1 MNLFEGPQSFRANA
15 WLQKNRIYCLLS
27 LSNLYVFAA
36 FAENKPIILTPL
48 EKNIAEKLVIILP
61 GASRNSDEYLN
72 FAAQLQRENKGKLW
86 IAIPKYS
93 TTFPNPLEI
102 DGALN
107 SAIESVKMAGF
118 TNASEEN
125 SFVVAHSLA
134 GIFAQ
139 SNVANKHFS
148 GLILLGSY
156 LPQAIPFANNLA
168 TYKTPV
174 LTLAGSKDGQTRVTR
189 IAQEVLNLQNILDQE
204 KTSGEKTAAFRKP
217 VVILPGVN
225 HAQMANGVATPEDLN
240 PDLSYD
246 EATRNLAQTAS
257 AFVTANSAE
266 QLMANKTLAKAFL
279 ENKILESQN
288 IVQPYINALQRDNE
302 ICAEAQNWLLQNRS
316 DVSELTQTKSSIEGN
331 LFSFAFSKPF
341 IQTQSNAAIVT
352 TKSLIENTQNL
363 LDVSTT
369 PAARSQI
376 SCKMKSANAIAA
388 SLNFPASMSDN
399 ISCAALN
406 RLTYQT
412 ALDTVNVSDRE
423 RFLDRGIQLV
433 FEADAKI
440 GSGIQWLPAPLL
452 WNSLGK
458 ETRRVSLQSPLLF
471 TEPGNG
477 PFDGMQYCKLLAPS
491 RAIEWIMVDGF
502 RN

>member
-1 MNLFEGPQSFRANA
+1 MNLFDGLQSFCANTGG
-15 WLQKNRIYCLLS
+15 QKKRLFCALS

-36 FAENKPIILTPL
+36 FAENKPLILPPL

-61 GASRNSDEYLN
+61 GVNRNSDEYLS
-72 FAAQLQRENKGKLW
+72 FAAELQRVNEGKLW

-102 DGALN
+102 DGVLK
-107 SAIESVKMAGF
+107 SAIESVKIAGF
-118 TNASEEN
+118 ENANEEN

-139 SNVANKHFS
+139 STLANRKFS
-148 GLILLGSY
+148 GLILMGSY
-156 LPQAIPFANNLA
+156 LPQSMPFANSLA
-168 TYKTPV
+168 TYNTPV
-174 LTLAGSKDGQTRVTR
+174 LTLAGAKDGQTRVTR
-189 IAQEVLNLQNILDQE
+189 IAQEVLNLKKIRELENSTGE
-204 KTSGEKTAAFRKP
+204 KTSTFKKP
-217 VVILPGVN
+217 VVILPGIN
-225 HAQMANGVATPEDLN
+225 HAQMANGIATAEDLN

-257 AFVTANSAE
+257 AFITANSTG
-266 QLMANKTLAKAFL
+266 QLETNKVVAKAFL

-302 ICAEAQNWLLQNRS
+302 ICAEAQTWLLQNRS
-316 DVSELTQTKSSIEGN
+316 DVSELTQVKSSIEGN
-331 LFSFAFSKPF
+331 LFSFALSKPF
-341 IQTQSNAAIVT
+341 IQTQSNAATVT
-352 TKSLIENTQNL
+352 TKSLIENTQNPF
-363 LDVSTT
+363 DVSTT
-369 PAARSQI
+369 PAARAQI

-388 SLNFPASMSDN
+388 SLNLPTNLSDN

-412 ALDTVNVSDRE
+412 ALDTVDLADRS
-423 RFLDRGIQLV
+423 RFLNRGIQLV
-433 FEADAKI
+433 FEADVKI
-440 GSGIQWLPAPLL
+440 GSGIQWLPAPLQ

-458 ETRRVSLQSPLLF
+458 ETRRTALKSPLLY

-491 RAIEWIMVDGF
+491 RAIEWIMVDGLL
-502 RN
+502 N